1 MMKKSKGILAVL
13 VFCMVI
19 CFVGTTAQAADQNGV
34 DWDKLIEVPEEA
46 AKQEANPENRMA
58 HNLYVDPDLSATSRK
73 FSGFMIDFKADKT
86 ATNTYWALC
95 NWQMNTDDLKKQ
107 YVKVKGGGAYAGLQI
122 RSDGPKAI
130 MSFWDVECDDV
141 YANRTSIRAKRLY
154 PTQEDTNVFGREGT
168 GANYIYDYPWKA
180 GRWYRMYINS
190 YQNNKGRTYVEQW
203 IADLEIGKWTLI
215 SRFDTGLY
223 NSYFQGGM
231 SQFMEN
237 YNGLSANETR
247 SFEYRN
253 IRVREYES
261 GEWKTIRNA
270 TLSVDTWWDNKKGNA
285 VFGATN
291 DRFYGITNGYGSDA
305 FELNQKVRGTFR
317 VMPTE
322 NMCIPSTKGA
332 NKPTQLLI
340 DGADLSESTLKKII
354 MFNGVKTVYLKDI
367 KKSKLKK
374 YRQWIL
380 ETNRDAII
388 IVE

>member
-1 MMKKSKGILAVL
+1 M
-13 VFCMVI
+13 
-19 CFVGTTAQAADQNGV
+19 
-34 DWDKLIEVPEEA
+34 
-46 AKQEANPENRMA
+46 
-58 HNLYVDPDLSATSRK
+58 
-73 FSGFMIDFKADKT
+73 
-86 ATNTYWALC
+86 
-95 NWQMNTDDLKKQ
+95 
-107 YVKVKGGGAYAGLQI
+107 
-122 RSDGPKAI
+122 
-130 MSFWDVECDDV
+130 
-141 YANRTSIRAKRLY
+141 
-154 PTQEDTNVFGREGT
+154 
-168 GANYIYDYPWKA
+168 
-180 GRWYRMYINS
+180 
-190 YQNNKGRTYVEQW
+190 EQW

-354 MFNGVKTVYLKDI
+354 MFNSVKEVYLKDI

-388 IVE
+388 IVK